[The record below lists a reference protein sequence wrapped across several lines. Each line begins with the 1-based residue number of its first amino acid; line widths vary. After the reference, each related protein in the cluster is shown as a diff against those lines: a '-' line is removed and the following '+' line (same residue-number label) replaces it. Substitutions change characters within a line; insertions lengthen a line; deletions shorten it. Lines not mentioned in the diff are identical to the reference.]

1 VDAYGIRMLA
11 LAKRRGAR
19 ATEAMEE
26 IDDRPRTNLTNL
38 KQHAVSHLS
47 AAVHDMI
54 DLKPELQD
62 ARAIKRADGP
72 H

>member
-1 VDAYGIRMLA
+1 MTA
-11 LAKRRGAR
+11 L
-19 ATEAMEE
+19 E
-26 IDDRPRTNLTNL
+26 LTNL

-62 ARAIKRADGP
+62 ARAIKELTALIEVAEATLMVLKRVKLP
-72 H
+72 T

>member
-1 VDAYGIRMLA
+1 MLA
-11 LAKRRGAR
+11 LATRRGAR

-26 IDDRPRTNLTNL
+26 IDEALELTNL

>member
-1 VDAYGIRMLA
+1 MTA
-11 LAKRRGAR
+11 L
-19 ATEAMEE
+19 E
-26 IDDRPRTNLTNL
+26 LTNL

-62 ARAIKRADGP
+62 APGQSKELTALIEVAEATLMVLKRVKLP
-72 H
+72 T

>member
-1 VDAYGIRMLA
+1 MTA
-11 LAKRRGAR
+11 L
-19 ATEAMEE
+19 E
-26 IDDRPRTNLTNL
+26 LTNL

-47 AAVHDMI
+47 AVVHDM
-54 DLKPELQD
+54 KPELQD

>member
-1 VDAYGIRMLA
+1 MTA
-11 LAKRRGAR
+11 L
-19 ATEAMEE
+19 E
-26 IDDRPRTNLTNL
+26 LTNL

-72 H
+72 LIEVAEATLMVLKRVKLPT

>member
-1 VDAYGIRMLA
+1 MTA
-11 LAKRRGAR
+11 L
-19 ATEAMEE
+19 E
-26 IDDRPRTNLTNL
+26 LTNL

-54 DLKPELQD
+54 DLKLELQD

>member
-1 VDAYGIRMLA
+1 MLA
-11 LAKRRGAR
+11 LAKRRGAL
-19 ATEAMEE
+19 E
-26 IDDRPRTNLTNL
+26 LTNL

-72 H
+72 QLK